1 MERKAKSDVIIVS
14 KKKKKIQKLNQL
26 IDIKY
31 GYKLNLP
38 LNQLYKYK
46 YSRLLI

>member
-38 LNQLYKYK
+38 LNQFYKYK